1 MPYLSAVVS
10 QTIVSKHEKT
20 SAPLS
25 LASEV
30 PMPPQTPRT
39 LNAWI
44 KLLGNIRLPVPR
56 LAHER
61 VSSAINDGSRSL
73 RDIAERMQDSPALVL
88 SVIRE
93 ANMTASNELVEPAES
108 LEIAINRLGLK
119 RTAELLRSLPTM
131 EADDIPAALRQLQL
145 ISLHASQQANGLFAA
160 RLARLWHE
168 IHWGS
173 LLFLSPL
180 WPLAISHPKL
190 LEEWELRVIHKN
202 EPAARVELELFGIRL
217 LELCQALAE
226 LWRLPVWIIQ
236 GYRLLQN
243 ERRQLVR
250 VMHIAR
256 HRELGLQQQQELDQ
270 DPELRRWLNHP
281 ANTIVLANGLAL
293 SAQQAWDTPHNTRWQ
308 YLTSLYLQ
316 MPLGDLQ
323 QQIHQQAVISAHDHA
338 GPGIWH
344 PATALL
350 WPWNERRV
358 HKGLVPAPAPTAH
371 DLKRWRKFCTDLLAE
386 PSHFN
391 NAMELTNWARD
402 ALVACGMSRVMML
415 MTDKAMS
422 QLRVHQIAG
431 LPQPSAQL
439 TITIDH
445 STLIQHLTRQAG
457 EVRITLENHDLY
469 WPKLPASLRTLFR
482 GDNLLARSLVSN
494 GRVIMVVIAD
504 QGGGPF
510 SEITV
515 QAFGKTVQCI
525 ERALAIFSKRSR

>member
-1 MPYLSAVVS
+1 
-10 QTIVSKHEKT
+10 
-20 SAPLS
+20 
-25 LASEV
+25 
-30 PMPPQTPRT
+30 MPPQTPRT
-39 LNAWI
+39 LQAWI
-44 KLLGNIRLPVPR
+44 KLLNSIRLPVPR

-61 VSSAINDGSRSL
+61 VSSAINDSNRSM
-73 RDIAERMQDSPALVL
+73 REISERMQDSPALVL

-93 ANMTASNELVEPAES
+93 ANMAVSNELVEPAES

-119 RTAELLRSLPTM
+119 RTGELLRSLPALDPT
-131 EADDIPAALRQLQL
+131 ELPVALRQLQM
-145 ISLHASQQANGLFAA
+145 ISLHASQQASGLFAA
-160 RLARLWHE
+160 RLARLWQE

-202 EPAARVELELFGIRL
+202 EPVAKVELELFGIRL
-217 LELCQALAE
+217 LELCQAMAE
-226 LWRLPVWIIQ
+226 LWRLPQWIIQ

-256 HRELGLQQQQELDQ
+256 HRELGLQQQQELDS
-270 DPELRRWLNHP
+270 DPELRRWLNQP
-281 ANTIVLANGLAL
+281 ANTVLLANGLAL

-308 YLTSLYLQ
+308 YLTCLYLQ

-323 QQIHQQAVISAHDHA
+323 QQVHQQAVLSAQNHA

-350 WPWNERRV
+350 WPWDQRRV
-358 HKGLVPAPAPTAH
+358 HKGMVAAPAPSAH
-371 DLKRWRKFCTDLLAE
+371 DLKRWSKFCTELLAE
-386 PSHFN
+386 PSRFN
-391 NAMELTNWARD
+391 NAMELTHWARD
-402 ALVACGMSRVMML
+402 ALVASGMSRIMML
-415 MTDKAMS
+415 MTDKTMS
-422 QLRVHQIAG
+422 QLRVHQIVG
-431 LPQPSAQL
+431 LPEPSAQL
-439 TITIDH
+439 TLNIDH
-445 STLIQHLTRQAG
+445 STLLQHLTRQAG
-457 EVRITLENHDLY
+457 QIRITLENHDQY
-469 WPKLPASLRTLFR
+469 WSKLPASLRTLFR

-494 GRVIMVVIAD
+494 GRVVMIVLAD

-515 QAFGKTVQCI
+515 QAFGKTAQCI
-525 ERALAIFSKRSR
+525 ERALTTFSNRSR